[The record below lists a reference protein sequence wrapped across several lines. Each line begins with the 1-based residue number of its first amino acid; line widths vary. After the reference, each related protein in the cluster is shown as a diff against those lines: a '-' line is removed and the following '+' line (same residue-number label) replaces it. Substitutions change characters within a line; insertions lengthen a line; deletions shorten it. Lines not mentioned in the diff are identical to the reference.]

1 MGSERGRA
9 KRNGVK
15 KKRAS
20 PSLLSL
26 ALTPKEPVQTT
37 MLIVTGFGSFQ
48 GVSLNPTAQLVDH
61 LSRQDLAA
69 RLGVEVHLR
78 VLNVTARE
86 ADAFAAS
93 VVAAADDGASSPD
106 PLLIVHLGVDASCR
120 TPTLAIERCAYNECG
135 FRCPDEDGL
144 ILDCDHAPC
153 SSSALGE
160 RLETGVDVERLKA
173 RMEAR
178 RDKRDDGGNQKRYQ
192 VRISEDAGRFL
203 CNYIFARSL
212 SACRRQRDGGDGGGG
227 SCKAADALF
236 VHVPPFSVLAEEVQ
250 REAVLDL
257 LEALVEMMGGG
268 GS

>member
-1 MGSERGRA
+1 MR
-9 KRNGVK
+9 
-15 KKRAS
+15 
-20 PSLLSL
+20 
-26 ALTPKEPVQTT
+26 
-37 MLIVTGFGSFQ
+37 LIVTGFGSFQ
-48 GVSLNPTAQLVDH
+48 GVSLNPTAQLIDF
-61 LSRQDLAA
+61 LRDKSLAVA
-69 RLGVEVHLR
+69 LGVEVDLR

-93 VVAAADDGASSPD
+93 VAASSASSSPE

-120 TPTLAIERCAYNECG
+120 TPTIAIERCAYNECG
-135 FRCPDEDGL
+135 FRCPDEAGVVL
-144 ILDCDHAPC
+144 GRDHAPC
-153 SSSALGE
+153 PSASLGE

-178 RDKRDDGGNQKRYQ
+178 RDKRDDGDSQKRYQ

-212 SACRRQRDGGDGGGG
+212 SVCRRQKAAGTGDGNGTR
-227 SCKAADALF
+227 CDQNADALF

-257 LEALVEMMGGG
+257 LEALVEMMAGG